1 MFTCGV
7 RNRTGITSA
16 LFVVGN
22 GTSSTRKNAFIVI
35 GDPGSTAYAYLNGT
49 SSSNGT
55 AVTSDE
61 RIKTLIKNL
70 TPSESKEFL
79 QSITPRMYYKEES
92 NPEGELGFYAQEV
105 ENTIYGKQLVTK
117 DNSGVYDIPDFRIMS
132 YEGFIAPIVSSLQ
145 GVFKEVDELK
155 EHDKRLEN
163 EIDELKKENEE
174 LRDQNKKLEERLARL
189 EQLLLND

>member
-1 MFTCGV
+1 MFACGAC
-7 RNRTGITSA
+7 NRTGITSA

-22 GTSSTRKNAFIVI
+22 GTISTGRNAFIVI
-35 GDPGSTAYAYLNGT
+35 GGLGSTAYAYLNGT

-61 RIKTLIKNL
+61 RIKTLIKDL
-70 TPSESKEFL
+70 DPSEAKEFL

-117 DNSGVYDIPDFRIMS
+117 DSSGVYDIPDFRIMS

-145 GVFKEVDELK
+145 GVFKE
-155 EHDKRLEN
+155 
-163 EIDELKKENEE
+163 IDELKKENEE
-174 LRDQNKKLEERLARL
+174 LRDQNRKLEERLVRL
-189 EQLLLND
+189 EQLLLNN

>member
-117 DNSGVYDIPDFRIMS
+117 DNSF
-132 YEGFIAPIVSSLQ
+132 
-145 GVFKEVDELK
+145 
-155 EHDKRLEN
+155 
-163 EIDELKKENEE
+163 
-174 LRDQNKKLEERLARL
+174 
-189 EQLLLND
+189 